1 MQKHHRGRQHLI
13 LVPPLSQSSSK
24 EGKSDPDLVFYCD
37 ICEEEKKPLLLVLLI
52 RCVVLLKI
60 DGYGHITI
68 HSMAF
73 NFGAIG
79 FGDDS
84 NLHQLSSL

>member
-1 MQKHHRGRQHLI
+1 M
-13 LVPPLSQSSSK
+13 
-24 EGKSDPDLVFYCD
+24 GKSVRRVLKKPQKAEGGVDRINKKQGDRFVS
-37 ICEEEKKPLLLVLLI
+37 EKK
-52 RCVVLLKI
+52 I
-60 DGYGHITI
+60 DCYGHITI